1 MTFEEK
7 FALNNDMSHE
17 EKYTAIVNGLGYENV
32 KKFVPFSAAE
42 IAKALAKKDKH
53 LNTLPLSSWD
63 RASGYRIITM
73 QNRQD
78 CIPTGMSLASYV
90 MLQGI
95 NAFSLS
101 ELVCILKRCA
111 VMEIEIAAE
120 Q

>member
-1 MTFEEK
+1 
-7 FALNNDMSHE
+7 
-17 EKYTAIVNGLGYENV
+17 
-32 KKFVPFSAAE
+32 
-42 IAKALAKKDKH
+42 
-53 LNTLPLSSWD
+53 
-63 RASGYRIITM
+63 M

-78 CIPTGMSLASYV
+78 CIPTGMGLASYV

>member
-17 EKYTAIVNGLGYENV
+17 EKYTAIVNGLGYEND

-78 CIPTGMSLASYV
+78 CIPTGMGLASYV

-95 NAFSLS
+95 NAFSLYD
-101 ELVCILKRCA
+101 LVCILKRCA
-111 VMEIEIAAE
+111 VMEIEIADE

>member
-1 MTFEEK
+1 M
-7 FALNNDMSHE
+7 
-17 EKYTAIVNGLGYENV
+17 NGLGYENV

-42 IAKALAKKDKH
+42 IANALAKKDKH

-73 QNRQD
+73 QNRQNY
-78 CIPTGMSLASYV
+78 IPTEMGLASYV